1 MTGPVRIALV
11 GDYSEEVPAHRAIP
25 GALDIA
31 CSRTGAE
38 VEGIWVETASL
49 GVNVAD
55 QLSDFDGVWCV
66 PASPYANMEGA
77 LDAIRFA
84 RENGRPFL
92 GTCGGFQHALIEI
105 VRNVAG
111 RAEADHAESNPDA
124 ELAIMTPL
132 VCSLVEATGE
142 IHLIDGSRLRDV
154 IAAPTVTEGYRCSY
168 GFNTECEALLS
179 DTGVRFVGFDNDG
192 DPRAFELDGHPF
204 FFGTLFQPE
213 RSALTGRSHLLI
225 SAFVS
230 AVASY
235 HSALT
240 T

>member
-1 MTGPVRIALV
+1 MTGSARIALV

-25 GALDIA
+25 GALEIA
-31 CSRTGAE
+31 CAQTGSE

-49 GVNVAD
+49 GNDVAD
-55 QLSDFDGVWCV
+55 QLSGFDGVWCV
-66 PASPYANMEGA
+66 PASPYANMDGA
-77 LDAIRFA
+77 LDAIRLA
-84 RENGRPFL
+84 RESARPFL

-105 VRNVAG
+105 ARNVAG

-132 VCSLVEATGE
+132 TCSLVEATGE
-142 IHLIDGSRLRDV
+142 INLLPGSRLRDV
-154 IAAPTVTEGYRCSY
+154 VAAPTVTEGYRCGY
-168 GFNTECEALLS
+168 GFNTACEELLS

-192 DPRAFELDGHPF
+192 DPRAFELEGHPF

-213 RSALTGRSHLLI
+213 RSALTGRSHPLI

-230 AVASY
+230 AVAR
-235 HSALT
+235 HHAALAG
-240 T
+240 